1 MTEPAAKKKKRE
13 ENHGRPQ
20 WQEYARVIG
29 CQNGG
34 DVEEWSRVGCKGG
47 QTRVSGS
54 VFALLRV
61 SPEFLY
67 QSEP

>member
-34 DVEEWSRVGCKGG
+34 DVEEGSRLGDVGWSNSL
-47 QTRVSGS
+47 SGS
-54 VFALLRV
+54 VTLHC
-61 SPEFLY
+61 
-67 QSEP
+67 